1 MRSFKLHL
9 FFSITLNLLLK
20 NNFMELPAQRK
31 SGSRDFSFI
40 RQIQLEVSLGNL
52 NLASYIKVFNCIV
65 YKFRLLLPLVCLF
78 IYLFIFLFFYFRKA
92 LRKVDLHTSFSR
104 KVSFVRHLEESVH
117 VRMSDHLTYIR
128 TCLHG
133 YQLDTHSEKRS
144 LLQDRTHHCDR
155 DSVCKHGLMK

>member
-52 NLASYIKVFNCIV
+52 NLASYMKVFNCIV
-65 YKFRLLLPLVCLF
+65 YKFRLLLPLVCLS
-78 IYLFIFLFFYFRKA
+78 IYLFIFFILGRLCVKLTFTLLFQGKYLLLDILK
-92 LRKVDLHTSFSR
+92 KVCMCVCQIISLTFAPVSMVTNLTHTAKRGAFF
-104 KVSFVRHLEESVH
+104 KTGPTIV
-117 VRMSDHLTYIR
+117 TGIR
-128 TCLHG
+128 
-133 YQLDTHSEKRS
+133 SANM
-144 LLQDRTHHCDR
+144 
-155 DSVCKHGLMK
+155 V

>member
-65 YKFRLLLPLVCLF
+65 YKFRLLLPLVCLS
-78 IYLFIFLFFYFRKA
+78 IYLFFYFRKA
-92 LRKVDLHTSFSR
+92 LRKVDLHTSFSK
-104 KVSFVRHLEESVH
+104 KVSLLDILKKVCMCVCQIIS
-117 VRMSDHLTYIR
+117 LTFAPVSMVTNLTHTAKRGAFFKTGPTIVTGIR
-128 TCLHG
+128 
-133 YQLDTHSEKRS
+133 SANM
-144 LLQDRTHHCDR
+144 
-155 DSVCKHGLMK
+155 V